1 MIDYESKIHEM
12 FHKIISTLE
21 TFIDSSNTDDFIY
34 DTLIKIYKSILSLI
48 KSSDQEKHLSVLSQY
63 EKKLQVKEK
72 ELQYFINEN
81 NKYKDRENQLMQFEK
96 DILLFNDGNSKEL
109 SIKRLVFHA
118 KNDIKKLKN
127 EFKIKE
133 LNYLMTIQEQQN
145 TINEHQN
152 KVQQLQ
158 NYIRNNITKFNSD
171 LSKRKFLFPYLYD
184 KEERDELNVL
194 KKMKSYKKLFT
205 SHSIETF
212 HKKVQANSVKHSTM
226 YVDRNYNSNVNTIN
240 NYTTFGKKKH
250 CIINESSY
258 NNLTTIGKKDDEMK
272 KKNSKI
278 KIIKRILGNN
288 EMITMGGNEYIR
300 VWITSDGVTAYE
312 YCNELK
318 EVNVTTEAANLLDFN
333 SVNEMAKSCIMEYA
347 NNYGT
352 AFNIDKIVLGYATVE
367 ENGKYSI
374 IPAWY
379 YFMDD
384 GDENEFY
391 TFEYPVV
398 VVNALDGTKV
408 ELVMSSFQ

>member
-34 DTLIKIYKSILSLI
+34 DTLIRIHKSILSLI
-48 KSSDQEKHLSVLSQY
+48 KSSDEEKHLSILSQY
-63 EKKLQVKEK
+63 EKKLQLKEK

-240 NYTTFGKKKH
+240 NYTTVGKKKH
-250 CIINESSY
+250 CIINESSC
-258 NNLTTIGKKDDEMK
+258 NNLTTIGKKDNEMK

-288 EMITMGGNEYIR
+288 EMIT
-300 VWITSDGVTAYE
+300 
-312 YCNELK
+312 
-318 EVNVTTEAANLLDFN
+318 
-333 SVNEMAKSCIMEYA
+333 AK
-347 NNYGT
+347 
-352 AFNIDKIVLGYATVE
+352 
-367 ENGKYSI
+367 
-374 IPAWY
+374 
-379 YFMDD
+379 
-384 GDENEFY
+384 DE
-391 TFEYPVV
+391 
-398 VVNALDGTKV
+398 
-408 ELVMSSFQ
+408 

>member
-34 DTLIKIYKSILSLI
+34 DTLIKIHKSILSLI
-48 KSSDQEKHLSVLSQY
+48 KSSDEEKHLSILSQY
-63 EKKLQVKEK
+63 EKKLQIKEK

-81 NKYKDRENQLMQFEK
+81 NKYKNRENQLMQFEK
-96 DILLFNDGNSKEL
+96 DILLFNDDLSKEL

-118 KNDIKKLKN
+118 KNDIKKMKN
-127 EFKIKE
+127 EFKMKE
-133 LNYLMTIQEQQN
+133 LNYLMTIKEQQN

-152 KVQQLQ
+152 KVEQLQ
-158 NYIRNNITKFNSD
+158 NYIRNNITKLNND

-226 YVDRNYNSNVNTIN
+226 YAERNYHSNVNTIN
-240 NYTTFGKKKH
+240 NSTTVGKKKH
-250 CIINESSY
+250 NIINETSY
-258 NNLTTIGKKDDEMK
+258 NNLTTLGKKDDEIS

-288 EMITMGGNEYIR
+288 EMITAKNE
-300 VWITSDGVTAYE
+300 
-312 YCNELK
+312 
-318 EVNVTTEAANLLDFN
+318 
-333 SVNEMAKSCIMEYA
+333 
-347 NNYGT
+347 
-352 AFNIDKIVLGYATVE
+352 
-367 ENGKYSI
+367 
-374 IPAWY
+374 
-379 YFMDD
+379 
-384 GDENEFY
+384 
-391 TFEYPVV
+391 
-398 VVNALDGTKV
+398 
-408 ELVMSSFQ
+408 

>member
-34 DTLIKIYKSILSLI
+34 DTLIKIHKSILSLI

-240 NYTTFGKKKH
+240 NYTTVGKKKH
-250 CIINESSY
+250 CIINESSC

-278 KIIKRILGNN
+278 KIIKRIFGNN
-288 EMITMGGNEYIR
+288 EMIT
-300 VWITSDGVTAYE
+300 
-312 YCNELK
+312 
-318 EVNVTTEAANLLDFN
+318 
-333 SVNEMAKSCIMEYA
+333 AK
-347 NNYGT
+347 
-352 AFNIDKIVLGYATVE
+352 
-367 ENGKYSI
+367 
-374 IPAWY
+374 
-379 YFMDD
+379 
-384 GDENEFY
+384 DE
-391 TFEYPVV
+391 
-398 VVNALDGTKV
+398 
-408 ELVMSSFQ
+408 

>member
-34 DTLIKIYKSILSLI
+34 DTLIKIHKSILSLI
-48 KSSDQEKHLSVLSQY
+48 KSSDEEKHLSILSQY
-63 EKKLQVKEK
+63 EKKLQLKEK

-133 LNYLMTIQEQQN
+133 LNYLMTIQKQQN

-240 NYTTFGKKKH
+240 NYTTVGKKKH
-250 CIINESSY
+250 CIINESSC

-278 KIIKRILGNN
+278 KIIKRIFGNN
-288 EMITMGGNEYIR
+288 EMIT
-300 VWITSDGVTAYE
+300 
-312 YCNELK
+312 
-318 EVNVTTEAANLLDFN
+318 
-333 SVNEMAKSCIMEYA
+333 AK
-347 NNYGT
+347 
-352 AFNIDKIVLGYATVE
+352 
-367 ENGKYSI
+367 
-374 IPAWY
+374 
-379 YFMDD
+379 
-384 GDENEFY
+384 DE
-391 TFEYPVV
+391 
-398 VVNALDGTKV
+398 
-408 ELVMSSFQ
+408 

>member
-34 DTLIKIYKSILSLI
+34 DTLIRIHKSILSLI
-48 KSSDQEKHLSVLSQY
+48 KSSDEEKHLSILSQY
-63 EKKLQVKEK
+63 EKKLQLKEK

-158 NYIRNNITKFNSD
+158 NYIRNNIPKFNSD

-240 NYTTFGKKKH
+240 NYTTVGKKKH
-250 CIINESSY
+250 CIINESSC
-258 NNLTTIGKKDDEMK
+258 NNLTMIGKKDNEMK

-288 EMITMGGNEYIR
+288 EMIT
-300 VWITSDGVTAYE
+300 
-312 YCNELK
+312 
-318 EVNVTTEAANLLDFN
+318 
-333 SVNEMAKSCIMEYA
+333 AK
-347 NNYGT
+347 
-352 AFNIDKIVLGYATVE
+352 
-367 ENGKYSI
+367 
-374 IPAWY
+374 
-379 YFMDD
+379 
-384 GDENEFY
+384 DE
-391 TFEYPVV
+391 
-398 VVNALDGTKV
+398 
-408 ELVMSSFQ
+408 

>member
-34 DTLIKIYKSILSLI
+34 DTLIKIHKSILSLI
-48 KSSDQEKHLSVLSQY
+48 KSSDEEKHLSILSQY
-63 EKKLQVKEK
+63 EKKLQLKEK

-240 NYTTFGKKKH
+240 NYTTVGKKKH
-250 CIINESSY
+250 CIINESSC
-258 NNLTTIGKKDDEMK
+258 NNLTTIGKKDNEMK

-288 EMITMGGNEYIR
+288 EMIT
-300 VWITSDGVTAYE
+300 
-312 YCNELK
+312 
-318 EVNVTTEAANLLDFN
+318 
-333 SVNEMAKSCIMEYA
+333 AK
-347 NNYGT
+347 
-352 AFNIDKIVLGYATVE
+352 
-367 ENGKYSI
+367 
-374 IPAWY
+374 
-379 YFMDD
+379 
-384 GDENEFY
+384 DE
-391 TFEYPVV
+391 
-398 VVNALDGTKV
+398 
-408 ELVMSSFQ
+408 

>member
-34 DTLIKIYKSILSLI
+34 DTLIKIHKSILSLI
-48 KSSDQEKHLSVLSQY
+48 KSSDEEKHLSILSQY
-63 EKKLQVKEK
+63 EKKLQLKEK

-194 KKMKSYKKLFT
+194 KKMKSYKKLFM

-240 NYTTFGKKKH
+240 NYTTVGKKKH
-250 CIINESSY
+250 CIINESSC

-278 KIIKRILGNN
+278 KIFKRILGNN
-288 EMITMGGNEYIR
+288 EMITTKNE
-300 VWITSDGVTAYE
+300 
-312 YCNELK
+312 
-318 EVNVTTEAANLLDFN
+318 
-333 SVNEMAKSCIMEYA
+333 
-347 NNYGT
+347 
-352 AFNIDKIVLGYATVE
+352 
-367 ENGKYSI
+367 
-374 IPAWY
+374 
-379 YFMDD
+379 
-384 GDENEFY
+384 
-391 TFEYPVV
+391 
-398 VVNALDGTKV
+398 
-408 ELVMSSFQ
+408 